1 MAIQANPYPLR
12 IDKTI
17 MQKLKII
24 AVYNGRSLNKEIEYQ
39 LRNAVSDYENLHGA
53 ISIPDTTEE

>member
-17 MQKLKII
+17 MQKMKII
-24 AVYNGRSLNKEIEYQ
+24 AAYNGRSLNKEIEFQ
-39 LRNAVSDYENLHGA
+39 LRNTVSEYEIKNGE
-53 ISIPDTTEE
+53 ISINLDE